1 MYRPSVMS
9 RDLNVSLDELPAPIE
24 MQVPR
29 GRGAGAPVVAPPV
42 APVEASVRVEPRVF
56 YRNDQ
61 PPSVEI
67 QDLQPVYANIQ
78 PPLVEVQM

>member
-1 MYRPSVMS
+1 MYRPSIMS

-24 MQVPR
+24 IQVPR
-29 GRGAGAPVVAPPV
+29 GRGAGVPFVAPPV
-42 APVEASVRVEPRVF
+42 APVEASVRVEPSVF

-78 PPLVEVQM
+78 PPLVEVPM

>member
-1 MYRPSVMS
+1 MYRPSVLS

-29 GRGAGAPVVAPPV
+29 GRGAGVSFV
-42 APVEASVRVEPRVF
+42 APVEASVRVEPSVF

>member
-29 GRGAGAPVVAPPV
+29 GRGAGVSFGEPPIAPVGDSA
-42 APVEASVRVEPRVF
+42 RVEPRVF

-61 PPSVEI
+61 TSSVEI